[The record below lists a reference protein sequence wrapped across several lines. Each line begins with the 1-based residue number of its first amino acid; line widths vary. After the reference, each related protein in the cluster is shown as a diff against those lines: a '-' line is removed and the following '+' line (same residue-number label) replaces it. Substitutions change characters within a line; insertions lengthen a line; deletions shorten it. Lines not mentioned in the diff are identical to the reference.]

1 MGAMKRAYAKGTL
14 AGAVLIG
21 LATLAAAP
29 GSAETLADALAA
41 AYANNPTIL
50 AQRAALRATDEEV
63 PTALGGWRPTVS
75 VSAEAGYQ
83 DISSKTQGV
92 TTDDTLNPRSMTLS
106 LSQPL
111 FRGFRTVSSVERAEN
126 LVRAERARLAE
137 VEQTVL
143 LQAATAYLDVYRDQ
157 SVLELAINNEQRLRR
172 QLEAA
177 KDRFD
182 VGEVTR
188 TDVAQAESRL
198 SNAIADR
205 VRAEGDLTSSR
216 AIYLNVVG
224 RMPGTLAKPD
234 VLGSLPEDEKAAQA
248 LAVANNPS
256 VRRAIYASRAARLD
270 VRIATGALLPELTL
284 SGSYTMAE
292 ETSTLA
298 TSQDTATI
306 KAQLSIPLY
315 QSGAEYARVRAARAV
330 ASQRRL
336 EVEQSKRAAAQDV
349 TRGWEALQTAR
360 ARIKAFEDSVRAAKI
375 ALQGVEEEASVG
387 SRTTLDVL
395 DAEQELFNARVDL
408 VRAQRD
414 ALVAAFTLQA
424 AVGGLTAEK
433 LGLAGPV
440 YDPTRHYRA
449 VRDKLLGFDDGE

>member
-1 MGAMKRAYAKGTL
+1 M
-14 AGAVLIG
+14 AGAVL
-21 LATLAAAP
+21 LAVAALAASPA
-29 GSAETLADALAA
+29 GAETLAEALSA
-41 AYANNPTIL
+41 AYANNPTLL

-75 VSAEAGYQ
+75 VSADAGFE
-83 DISSKTQGV
+83 DLSSESTQGLGA
-92 TTDDTLNPRSMTLS
+92 DDTLNPRTLTLS

-111 FRGFRTVSSVERAEN
+111 FRGFRTVSGVRRAEN
-126 LVRAERARLAE
+126 LVRADRARLAE
-137 VEQTVL
+137 VEQDTL

-172 QLEAA
+172 QLDAA

-198 SNAIADR
+198 SNAIAYR

-224 RMPGTLAKPD
+224 RMPGTLAAPD
-234 VLGSLPEDEKAAQA
+234 VIGPLPKDEKAAQA
-248 LAVANNPS
+248 QASDENPS
-256 VRRAIYASRAARLD
+256 VRRAIFAARAARFD

-284 SGSYTMAE
+284 NGTYTMAE
-292 ETSTLA
+292 DTSTFI
-298 TSQDTATI
+298 TSQDTATLT
-306 KAQLSIPLY
+306 ARLSVPLY
-315 QSGAEYARVRAARAV
+315 QSGSEYAKVRAARAT

-336 EVEQSKRAAAQDV
+336 EVEQSKRAVAQDV

-395 DAEQELFNARVDL
+395 DAEQELFTARVDL

-414 ALVAAFTLQA
+414 AVVAAFTLKA
-424 AVGGLTAEK
+424 AVGALTAGK
-433 LGLAGPV
+433 LGLDVPV

-449 VRDKLLGFDDGE
+449 VGDKLLGFDGGE